1 MRNITLFKLE
11 SLERFLSIK
20 LFALALPSVLL
31 LALFE
36 WQLELKWQWI
46 VISEFILLLIIFW
59 SIAVIK
65 YRVIRSY
72 TRAALHLDAIKQEDY
87 NQFAKSSFKQG
98 KVKEFH
104 LQLNQ
109 LSEYLQS
116 QKSRYDQHIFVVYQ
130 LIGQL
135 DSPIIIFNKKQQL
148 SFGNDAFYH
157 LFKQPWQM
165 FRHATPE
172 LLGLEIDQGH
182 WRFKTSNLNS
192 KWQVRHSEF
201 IEEGETQQLLVFIN
215 IESALRE
222 NQLNAWQQIIRV
234 LGHEIRNSLTPVSSM
249 AETLAD
255 KSLIE
260 RDKMVL
266 NVITERCQHLQ
277 SFVGRY
283 ATLSQNIVLSPQFVS
298 VKDLSHAVTKLCE
311 GLEISVDDKVGEIW
325 ADLTF
330 IEQVFINLLKNAKE
344 ANADKVQ
351 LNFTEHEQHYIIE
364 IVDNGH
370 GFANLDN
377 LFVPLYSTKNDGQG
391 IGLNFCRNVIEQHQ
405 GILELDNNEQGGVTV
420 MIILPI
426 TLTMK
431 S

>member
-1 MRNITLFKLE
+1 MF
-11 SLERFLSIK
+11 S
-20 LFALALPSVLL
+20 LPSVVL
-31 LALFE
+31 LALVE
-36 WQLELKWQWI
+36 WQLQLQWQWI
-46 VISEFILLLIIFW
+46 VISEFILLLVIFW
-59 SIAVIK
+59 GIAVIK
-65 YRVIRSY
+65 FRVMRSY
-72 TRAALHLDAIKQEDY
+72 TRATLHLDAIKQEDY

-109 LSEYLQS
+109 LSDHLQA

-135 DSPIIIFNKKQQL
+135 DSPILIFNKKQQL
-148 SFGNDAFYH
+148 SFGNDAFFH

-172 LLGLEIDQGH
+172 LLGLCFEKGN
-182 WRFKTSNLNS
+182 WRFNSSNQNN

-222 NQLNAWQQIIRV
+222 SQLNAWQQIIRV

-255 KSLIE
+255 KSLIA

-277 SFVGRY
+277 NFVARY
-283 ATLSQNIVLSPQFVS
+283 ATLSQNVNLSCQFVS
-298 VKDLSHAVTKLCE
+298 VKNLCNAVTKLFDGIDIAVE
-311 GLEISVDDKVGEIW
+311 DNVNQIW

-330 IEQVFINLLKNAKE
+330 IEQVLINLVKNAKE
-344 ANADKVQ
+344 ANAKQIQ

-364 IVDNGH
+364 VIDNGH

-377 LFVPLYSTKNDGQG
+377 LFVPLYSTKADGQG

-405 GILELDNNEQGGVTV
+405 GVLELDNNETIGVTV

-426 TLTMK
+426 PNVEK
-431 S
+431 YKF

>member
-1 MRNITLFKLE
+1 LLKLD
-11 SLERFLSIK
+11 SLERFLTVK
-20 LFALALPSVLL
+20 LFFFALPSVIF

-36 WQLELKWQWI
+36 WQLDLKWQWI
-46 VISEFILLLIIFW
+46 VISEFFLLLILFW
-59 SIAVIK
+59 KIAVLKFQIM
-65 YRVIRSY
+65 RSF

-87 NQFAKSSFKQG
+87 NQFAKSSYKKG
-98 KVKEFH
+98 KVKDFHKQLNELSEH
-104 LQLNQ
+104 LQN
-109 LSEYLQS
+109 
-116 QKSRYDQHIFVVYQ
+116 QKSRYDQHIFLVYQ

-135 DSPIIIFNKKQQL
+135 DSPILIFNKKQQL
-148 SFGNDAFYH
+148 SFGNDGFFH
-157 LFKQPWQM
+157 LFKQSWQM
-165 FRHATPE
+165 FRHASPE
-172 LLGLEIDQGH
+172 LLGLQCTDGL
-182 WRFKTSNLNS
+182 WSFTTSNLNN
-192 KWQVRHSEF
+192 KWQIRHSEF

-277 SFVGRY
+277 QFVGRY
-283 ATLSQNIVLSPQFVS
+283 STLSQNISLSCQFVS
-298 VKDLSHAVTKLCE
+298 VQALSESVAKLFTDV
-311 GLEISVDDKVGEIW
+311 EIIIENKVDEIW

-330 IEQVFINLLKNAKE
+330 IEQVFINLIKNAKE
-344 ANADKVQ
+344 ANASNIQ
-351 LNFTEHEQHYIIE
+351 INFNELEQHYIIE
-364 IVDNGH
+364 VVDNGH

-377 LFVPLYSTKNDGQG
+377 LFVPLYSTKSDGQG

-405 GILELDNNEQGGVTV
+405 GVLELDNNADNGVTV

-426 TLTMK
+426 PNFDTN
-431 S
+431 

>member
-1 MRNITLFKLE
+1 MF
-11 SLERFLSIK
+11 S
-20 LFALALPSVLL
+20 LPSVVL

-36 WQLELKWQWI
+36 WQLQLQWQWI
-46 VISEFILLLIIFW
+46 VISEFILFLTIFW
-59 SIAVIK
+59 GIAVIK
-65 YRVIRSY
+65 FRVMRSY

-109 LSEYLQS
+109 LSDHLQT

-135 DSPIIIFNKKQQL
+135 DSPILIFNKKQQL
-148 SFGNDAFYH
+148 SFGNEAFFH

-172 LLGLEIDQGH
+172 LLGLCFDKGS
-182 WRFKTSNLNS
+182 WRFNSSNQNS

-222 NQLNAWQQIIRV
+222 SQLNAWQQIIRV

-255 KSLIE
+255 KSLIA

-277 SFVGRY
+277 NFVARY
-283 ATLSQNIVLSPQFVS
+283 ATLSQNVNLACQFVS
-298 VKDLSHAVTKLCE
+298 VNDLCHAVTKLFDGINIAVE
-311 GLEISVDDKVGEIW
+311 DNVDQIW

-330 IEQVFINLLKNAKE
+330 IEQVLINLIKNAKE
-344 ANADKVQ
+344 ANAKQIQ
-351 LNFTEHEQHYIIE
+351 LKFTEHEQHYIIE
-364 IVDNGH
+364 VIDNGH

-377 LFVPLYSTKNDGQG
+377 LFVPLYSTKADGQG

-405 GILELDNNEQGGVTV
+405 GVLELDNNEVAGVTV

-426 TLTMK
+426 PNVEK
-431 S
+431 N